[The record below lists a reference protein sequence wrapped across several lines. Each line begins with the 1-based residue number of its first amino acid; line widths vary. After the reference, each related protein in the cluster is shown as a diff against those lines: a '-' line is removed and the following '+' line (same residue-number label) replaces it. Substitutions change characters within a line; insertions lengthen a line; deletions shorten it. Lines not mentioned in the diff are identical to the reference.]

1 MAQPDNCPMFF
12 LLQNHST
19 LVLSSHAY
27 SFNAEYG
34 ESDLAFV
41 AFIKQIKLDL
51 SPNADFFKVLRETMG
66 DTSIQFVIVCGNGNY
81 KSC

>member
-1 MAQPDNCPMFF
+1 MP
-12 LLQNHST
+12 
-19 LVLSSHAY
+19 SSHAY

-51 SPNADFFKVLRETMG
+51 SRNADFFKVLRETMG
-66 DTSIQFVIVCGNGNY
+66 DTSIQFVSAFHIG
-81 KSC
+81 